1 MSTLAN
7 QLAAAEREEVAR
19 AVRLLLAR
27 PLLTEAADPAGFELV
42 RRRREPLA
50 RWFDYTCG
58 WTLVVEP
65 RRGYARLAKVR
76 AEPDASRPAR
86 RARAGRAPFDRR
98 RYVLLCVTAAELLS
112 LPMTTI
118 GMLADRV
125 VRATAGDGALTA
137 FDPVQRA
144 ERTAF
149 VDILKLLESYDVLRA
164 VDGTTDAYVASAEAK
179 VLYRVDTTLLMR
191 LPAAPVGASRL
202 AVPPDE
208 VPARFGELLTALTRE
223 RRYGGASG
231 DEPRGETA
239 ATDAQR
245 NLRLRHSVLRR
256 LFDDPVLYRTDLAG
270 DELAYVTSLT
280 GRQIL
285 RRSVE
290 QAGFLLEERAE
301 GFLLVDPDGI
311 ATDVRFPDDTSTARV
326 AALLLL
332 EPLCAAPAGLLP
344 EQLAEAGAELLRRF
358 PRWARAYQSED
369 GAARLSDDAVRVL
382 RDTGLARTAG
392 GRVVAR
398 PAAYRY
404 RLTETTGADAGD
416 APVRG
421 AGAGAVDAPVQETR
435 ADVTDAPVHER
446 AVGPG
451 ETSGRAPELG
461 EHR

>member
-19 AVRLLLAR
+19 AVRLLLAS
-27 PLLTEAADPAGFELV
+27 PLLTETSDPAGFELV

-58 WTLVVEP
+58 WSLVVEP
-65 RRGYARLAKVR
+65 RRGYARLTKVR
-76 AEPDASRPAR
+76 ADPDASRPAR
-86 RARAGRAPFDRR
+86 RARSGRAPFDRL

-118 GMLADRV
+118 GMLAGRV
-125 VRATAGDGALTA
+125 VQATAADRALAA
-137 FDPVQRA
+137 FDPVHKP
-144 ERTAF
+144 ERMAF
-149 VDILKLLESYDVLRA
+149 VDVLKLLESYDVLRA
-164 VDGTTDAYVASAEAK
+164 VDGRTETYVDSTEAK

-208 VPARFGELLTALTRE
+208 VPARFGELLTGLVHE
-223 RRYGGASG
+223 RRYGGAAVGATAEETHG
-231 DEPRGETA
+231 DGA

-245 NLRLRHSVLRR
+245 NLRLRHAVLRR
-256 LFDDPVLYRTDLAG
+256 LFDDPVVHRADLSE
-270 DELAYVTSLT
+270 DELAYVSSLT

-332 EPLCAAPAGLLP
+332 EPLCAAPAGMLP
-344 EQLAEAGAELLRRF
+344 EQLAETGAGLLRRF
-358 PRWARAYQSED
+358 PRWAKAYQNAD
-369 GAARLSDDAVRVL
+369 GATRLADDAVRVL
-382 RDTGLARTAG
+382 RDLGLVRATA
-392 GRVVAR
+392 GRVVAC
-398 PAAYRY
+398 PAAHRY
-404 RLTETTGADAGD
+404 RLTETTSREADAEGD
-416 APVRG
+416 
-421 AGAGAVDAPVQETR
+421 QQ
-435 ADVTDAPVHER
+435 
-446 AVGPG
+446 
-451 ETSGRAPELG
+451 
-461 EHR
+461 

>member
-7 QLAAAEREEVAR
+7 QLAAAEREEVTR

-27 PLLTEAADPAGFELV
+27 PLLTEASDPAGFELV

-50 RWFDYTCG
+50 QWFDYTCG
-58 WTLVVEP
+58 WSLVVEP

-76 AEPDASRPAR
+76 ADPDDSRPAR
-86 RARAGRAPFDRR
+86 RARSGRAPFDRR

-112 LPMTTI
+112 MPMTTI

-125 VRATAGDGALTA
+125 VRATVADRALPA
-137 FDPVQRA
+137 FDPVHRA
-144 ERTAF
+144 ERMAF
-149 VDILKLLESYDVLRA
+149 VDVLRLLESYDVLRA
-164 VDGTTDAYVASAEAK
+164 VDGATEAYVASAEAK

-208 VPARFGELLTALTRE
+208 VPARFGELLMGLVRE
-223 RRYGGASG
+223 RRYGGTVAAAG
-231 DEPRGETA
+231 TADEEEHGETA

-256 LFDDPVLYRTDLAG
+256 LFDDPVLYRSDLAD

-301 GFLLVDPDGI
+301 GFLLVDPDAL
-311 ATDVRFPDDTSTARV
+311 ATDARFPDDTSTARV

-332 EPLCAAPAGLLP
+332 EPLCAAPAGMLP
-344 EQLAEAGAELLRRF
+344 EQLAEAGTDLLRRF
-358 PRWARAYQSED
+358 PRWAKAYQSED
-369 GAARLSDDAVRVL
+369 GAARLTDDAVRVL
-382 RDTGLARTAG
+382 RDVGLAHRTG

-404 RLTETTGADAGD
+404 RLTGTTSSEPEA
-416 APVRG
+416 
-421 AGAGAVDAPVQETR
+421 
-435 ADVTDAPVHER
+435 ER
-446 AVGPG
+446 DKQ
-451 ETSGRAPELG
+451 
-461 EHR
+461 

>member
-7 QLAAAEREEVAR
+7 QLASAEREEVAR
-19 AVRLLLAR
+19 AIRLLLAR
-27 PLLTEAADPAGFELV
+27 PLLTEAVDPTGFELV
-42 RRRREPLA
+42 RRRRAPLA

-58 WTLVVEP
+58 WSLVVEP
-65 RRGYARLAKVR
+65 RRGYARLTKIR
-76 AEPDASRPAR
+76 ANPDGSRPAR
-86 RARAGRAPFDRR
+86 RARSGRAPFDRR

-112 LPMTTI
+112 MPMTTI

-125 VRATAGDGALTA
+125 VQATAADRALPV
-137 FDPVQRA
+137 FDPVHRP
-144 ERTAF
+144 ERMAF
-149 VDILKLLESYDVLRA
+149 VDVLKLLESYDVLRA
-164 VDGTTDAYVASAEAK
+164 VDGTTEAYVDSAEAK

-202 AVPPDE
+202 AVIPDD
-208 VPARFGELLTALTRE
+208 VPTRFEDLLADLVRE
-223 RRYGGASG
+223 RRYGG
-231 DEPRGETA
+231 TA
-239 ATDAQR
+239 ADGTADGAPGEIATTDAQR
-245 NLRLRHSVLRR
+245 NLRSRHSVLRR
-256 LFDDPVLYRTDLAG
+256 LFDDPVLYRADLAE

-332 EPLCAAPAGLLP
+332 APLCAAPAGMLP

-358 PRWARAYQSED
+358 PGWAKAYQSED
-369 GAARLSDDAVRVL
+369 GPARLADDAVRVL
-382 RDTGLARTAG
+382 LDVGLAGRTR

-404 RLTETTGADAGD
+404 RLTETTTPGPKNDPKSTTTSRGGATEGD
-416 APVRG
+416 I
-421 AGAGAVDAPVQETR
+421 Q
-435 ADVTDAPVHER
+435 
-446 AVGPG
+446 
-451 ETSGRAPELG
+451 
-461 EHR
+461 